1 GEAVFKRN
9 CAICHAVEPGKNK
22 IGPSLAEVFGR
33 KAGTAPG
40 YSYSDANKKSGLTWD
55 EPTLDKYLAD
65 PRGVVPGT
73 KMLFIGLKN
82 PDDRQAVI
90 AYLKQESTA
99 QK

>member
-1 GEAVFKRN
+1 
-9 CAICHAVEPGKNK
+9 
-22 IGPSLAEVFGR
+22 
-33 KAGTAPG
+33 
-40 YSYSDANKKSGLTWD
+40 
-55 EPTLDKYLAD
+55 
-65 PRGVVPGT
+65 VVPGT